1 MYAGSFFISDSAD
14 FKYDYTD
21 VMCINFSYSV
31 KSYFNPSNPRSL
43 LQIFFMKVFLGL
55 LLCYVCLGTSAQSR
69 LVWGYLRDSATH
81 EPIVLASVTNINTK
95 QTVMTGNTGRFSIE
109 LAEKQVITFAAVGY
123 HFDTIH
129 FEGKYFMMDT
139 LSLHLSPLT
148 YSLAN
153 VTVTSRAWS
162 RYQLDSIER
171 RKDFLQGTVSYKIPT
186 VSNAN
191 SGAGIGLNI
200 DRFSRH
206 ERNKR
211 KALAFFDT
219 NEKEAYINYRFPAS
233 LVKRYTGF
241 KDEKLQQFMQEYRPA
256 AEWLRTHRTDEDI
269 EYYINDKLKLFTH
282 SAKPQ

>member
-1 MYAGSFFISDSAD
+1 
-14 FKYDYTD
+14 
-21 VMCINFSYSV
+21 
-31 KSYFNPSNPRSL
+31 
-43 LQIFFMKVFLGL
+43 MKLIAPF
-55 LLCYVCLGTSAQSR
+55 LLCFLCLTASSQNR
-69 LVWGYLRDSATH
+69 VVWGYLRDSATQ
-81 EPIVLASVTNINTK
+81 EPIALASVTNLSTK
-95 QTVMTGNTGRFSIE
+95 QTVMTGTRGRFSIE
-109 LAEKQVITFAAVGY
+109 LGEKQVISFAAVGY

-129 FEGKYFMMDT
+129 FEGRYLSEDT
-139 LSLHLSPLT
+139 LSLYLSPLT

-171 RKDFLQGTVSYKIPT
+171 RKDFLQGTVSYTIPT

-206 ERNKR
+206 ERTKR

-233 LVKRYTGF
+233 LVTRYTGF
-241 KDEKLQQFMQEYRPA
+241 KDEKLQQFMQQYRPT
-256 AEWLRTHRTDEDI
+256 AEWLRKNRTDEDI
-269 EYYINDKLKLFTH
+269 EYYINEKLKLFR
-282 SAKPQ
+282 KGGVG

>member
-1 MYAGSFFISDSAD
+1 MKISIVAVLCLIGSA
-14 FKYDYTD
+14 
-21 VMCINFSYSV
+21 
-31 KSYFNPSNPRSL
+31 
-43 LQIFFMKVFLGL
+43 
-55 LLCYVCLGTSAQSR
+55 VCAQSR
-69 LVWGYLRDSATH
+69 VVWGYLRDSATQ
-81 EPIVLASVTNINTK
+81 EPIVLASVTNTNTK
-95 QTVMTGNTGRFSIE
+95 QTVMTGNSGRFSIE
-109 LAEKQVITFAAVGY
+109 LSEKQVITFAAVGY

-129 FEGKYFMMDT
+129 FEGKYLMMDT

-148 YSLAN
+148 FSLAN

-186 VSNAN
+186 VSNGN

-200 DRFSRH
+200 DRFLRH

-233 LVKRYTGF
+233 LVTKYTGF
-241 KDEKLQQFMQEYRPA
+241 KDDKLQNFMQLYRPSA
-256 AEWLRTHRTDEDI
+256 DWLRRNRAEEDI
-269 EYYINDKLKLFTH
+269 EYYINDKLKLFKKGL
-282 SAKPQ
+282 AN